1 MDISIH
7 RVTGIEMSELREVS
21 RGDGFYYVRDI
32 TITSE
37 DGEVT
42 ITVFSTEDNKEACQV
57 RA

>member
-1 MDISIH
+1 MDINIH

-32 TITSE
+32 VITSE

-42 ITVFSTEDNKEACQV
+42 ITVFSTDDNKEACQV

>member
-32 TITSE
+32 VITSE

-42 ITVFSTEDNKEACQV
+42 ITVFSTDDNKEACQV

>member
-1 MDISIH
+1 MDIGIH

-32 TITSE
+32 VITSE

-42 ITVFSTEDNKEACQV
+42 ITVFSTDDNKEACQV